1 MGPRIVTW
9 FTKLASFPCFSL
21 SLMFRLGAVKLW
33 EKFEIGSFRPLIF
46 GVLDISRGLGVIFY
60 LLVFGEISNFKLF
73 FLLLCCGPI
82 FLVNQGGDHIFRSS
96 VIYWDP

>member
-1 MGPRIVTW
+1 MGPRIVT
-9 FTKLASFPCFSL
+9 LASFPCFSL

-60 LLVFGEISNFKLF
+60 LLVFWRDFKFQTF
-73 FLLLCCGPI
+73 FLLLWS
-82 FLVNQGGDHIFRSS
+82 HISC
-96 VIYWDP
+96 